1 MIFLKIIVKKQ
12 FPANFNKKKRK
23 IISADPYICVQNVP
37 FDTSFQEFILKLFTH
52 LQKII
57 KLESFQDQNASFPSQ
72 IYSFQKLRDVANVD
86 DDLFIGHTTIKS
98 NKLDF
103 ISVEI
108 EKVKIY

>member
-1 MIFLKIIVKKQ
+1 M
-12 FPANFNKKKRK
+12 
-23 IISADPYICVQNVP
+23 
-37 FDTSFQEFILKLFTH
+37 
-52 LQKII
+52 QKII

-103 ISVEI
+103 IFSRDRKKSKFIDNKSGRSIKNKRVTNFSEM
-108 EKVKIY
+108 EMD